1 MLFRIVIVLFSV
13 VAFINGCNSLISRV
27 AGTHKLRQY
36 SMEQVVQEGLGD
48 ADYIVATSAWR
59 SGDFVHTPPLKRGYK
74 PVLAFPV
81 LSKTQMDS
89 LEKGM
94 RVHPAVIAW
103 TQRFDGNCVNAG
115 ACAPKEEFMLEGIT
129 RKIDKERNRVQT
141 LPKERYVISEN
152 ITQLEI
158 GREPLA
164 WYWNLA
170 IMLAALILGG
180 GTEWYHSRKAKNTT
194 DSPQQ

>member
-36 SMEQVVQEGLGD
+36 SMEQVVQEGIGD
-48 ADYIVATSAWR
+48 ADYIVAASAWR

-74 PVLAFPV
+74 PVLAYPV
-81 LSKTQMDS
+81 LSKSQMDS
-89 LEKGM
+89 IEKGIP
-94 RVHPAVIAW
+94 VHPAIIAW
-103 TQRFDGNCVNAG
+103 TQRFDNNCVNAG
-115 ACAPKEEFMLEGIT
+115 TCAPREEFMLKGIT

-141 LPKERYVISEN
+141 LPKERYVISDKVSY
-152 ITQLEI
+152 LEI
-158 GREPLA
+158 EREPLA

-180 GTEWYHSRKAKNTT
+180 GTEWYHSQNTKKAIESSQK
-194 DSPQQ
+194 